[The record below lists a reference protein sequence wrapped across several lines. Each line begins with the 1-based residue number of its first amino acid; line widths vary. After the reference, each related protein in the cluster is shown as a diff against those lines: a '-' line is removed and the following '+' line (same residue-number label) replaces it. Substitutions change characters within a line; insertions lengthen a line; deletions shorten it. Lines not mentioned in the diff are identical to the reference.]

1 MVRIWI
7 GFGLHGWV
15 YLGFSFQVLT
25 PWLLLHLFMFNF
37 LGSAKQ
43 HDKPLDS
50 NLPCFPPHHRP
61 TLPLAWAKRCTARRH
76 RIRREQHDGVQRA
89 RRVGSCSGC
98 LLGCKY
104 ATVGEISLL
113 PESCN
118 TLPSSCYIWLMEW
131 NINIHWHHWWMYLGR
146 QLKKCC
152 LQNNL
157 YMGQQLK
164 FVKKNLKKLFFFFCI
179 SKFVT
184 YDYSF
189 FSFHKI

>member
-1 MVRIWI
+1 MNWIWVTWVGLFGFLI
-7 GFGLHGWV
+7 PSSNSMTFAPSLHVQLSRLCKATRQTFGFKSSMFSSTPSTNTTFGLSKTM
-15 YLGFSFQVLT
+15 Y
-25 PWLLLHLFMFNF
+25 P
-37 LGSAKQ
+37 
-43 HDKPLDS
+43 
-50 NLPCFPPHHRP
+50 
-61 TLPLAWAKRCTARRH
+61 RRH

-164 FVKKNLKKLFFFFCI
+164 FVKKNLKKLFFFFLH
-179 SKFVT
+179 F
-184 YDYSF
+184 
-189 FSFHKI
+189 KICNLWL